1 MKKTLLTLLVLAGIS
16 SANTAN
22 AQLADGS
29 IAPDWTLTD
38 INGTSHNL
46 YSLLDNGYSV
56 VIDLNATW
64 CGPCLREIPALKI
77 LETDYHDKNI
87 AFVSL
92 SIDEVIKIFKGV

>member
-16 SANTAN
+16 SANTSN

-64 CGPCLREIPALKI
+64 CGPCWSYHQAGELEDLWVNHGPAGQPGVSAGT
-77 LETDYHDKNI
+77 TDD
-87 AFVSL
+87 V
-92 SIDEVIKIFKGV
+92 